1 MTPRLAVER
10 GRKLPSTRHSGT
22 PWRAARERPTRS
34 RRRDVREVAGT
45 RRRRFAPAVIRAPPP
60 VWTGGETPV
69 IAAGAETPKIAAG
82 MATPSA
88 AQIAAHQAMQSNVPL
103 TPEQYQQ
110 MRYQREIE
118 ERNRPQTDEELDEL
132 LPSEGFKIID
142 PPASYVPISERP
154 RARKLICRRRCRMAP
169 TQVSFQFQRRTA
181 GKSLTSV
188 SHQKV
193 YPR

>member
-1 MTPRLAVER
+1 MESGTRAAAVAKQTPR
-10 GRKLPSTRHSGT
+10 
-22 PWRAARERPTRS
+22 RS
-34 RRRDVREVAGT
+34 RSRWDET
-45 RRRRFAPAVIRAPPP
+45 PQIRAGGDPSATP

-82 MATPSA
+82 MAAPSA

-142 PPASYVPISERP
+142 PPGELRAIRTQRASS
-154 RARKLICRRRCRMAP
+154 CRRRCRMAP